1 MSGVPNCVSRRV
13 IVIVMFPA
21 SIDRSVNIMDAA
33 VTHRLWLVSIVT
45 KQSAL
50 YNVRKSVFTST
61 VVPRCHCCDPAG
73 ATDRSGMIQLQA
85 IEDFTDFMNLW
96 FACQIKSFF
105 KPQVVCN
112 SMTTGISY
120 GLQWSLTHGSTVCRQ
135 MREVRVMNGKNTT
148 NQAAVTWHNE
158 TQIWKSLWDHTPRSL
173 GRDGK
178 DFRYLKICSDEGNH
192 NRVHCQLFRCT
203 LMQAWKQQRM
213 YSMLYA
219 KHGFTDSAR
228 VEHLILNTSRSLCE
242 LSSLSRSLWYACMG
256 QFQKKYLAKSMRS
269 SCHFKH
275 ATKGMVEQNS
285 DLTIPKPDWLR
296 KIRRSCPFF
305 RLSNLQVHHTQ
316 CIWFSKSPTNGGC
329 S

>member
-1 MSGVPNCVSRRV
+1 
-13 IVIVMFPA
+13 
-21 SIDRSVNIMDAA
+21 MDAA
-33 VTHRLWLVSIVT
+33 VTHKLWLVSIVT

-73 ATDRSGMIQLQA
+73 QETGLNDTTSSNWRLYG
-85 IEDFTDFMNLW
+85 FYMNVW

-135 MREVRVMNGKNTT
+135 MREVRVMNGKTHQPSSGHLAQWNS
-148 NQAAVTWHNE
+148 NLKVA
-158 TQIWKSLWDHTPRSL
+158 WDHTPRSL

-192 NRVHCQLFRCT
+192 NKVHCQLFRCT
-203 LMQAWKQQRM
+203 LMQTWKQQRM

-219 KHGFTDSAR
+219 KHVSTDSAR

-242 LSSLSRSLWYACMG
+242 LSSLFRSLWYACMG
-256 QFQKKYLAKSMRS
+256 NFLLKKYLAKSMRS

-296 KIRRSCPFF
+296 KIRRSCPVF

-316 CIWFSKSPTNGGC
+316 CIWFSKYKWRFPKPWVPLEFHMSSLC
-329 S
+329 RWFFSKK